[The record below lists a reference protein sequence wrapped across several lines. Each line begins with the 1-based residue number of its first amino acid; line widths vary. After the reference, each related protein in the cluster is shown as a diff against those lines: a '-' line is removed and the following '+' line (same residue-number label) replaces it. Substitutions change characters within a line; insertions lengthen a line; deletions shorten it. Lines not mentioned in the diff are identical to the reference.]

1 MISSNNRLSYRE
13 NKTEQFDELIVNGF
27 DYRNKQ
33 IKKSVSSYLLNV
45 PMIRDFIEILEPMIY
60 YMTEK
65 SKKLMHFRN
74 FAMKKRHT
82 NFR

>member
-1 MISSNNRLSYRE
+1 M
-13 NKTEQFDELIVNGF
+13 KTLPFDELKNTGF

-45 PMIRDFIEILEPMIY
+45 PMIADFIEMIEPMIF
-60 YMTEK
+60 YMTVQ

-74 FAMKKRHT
+74 FAMKRTHT